1 MVVGPNW
8 LAVVVEV
15 AFGLFFHLD
24 DSAQEKAI
32 DVGDDRG
39 AARGNSAFG
48 EEIMERSEVLADA
61 FDGLEVL
68 GLTDEWLKQSE
79 IILGLTLGA
88 SVMEAEGAC
97 AIGSGLAATALESAM
112 LAARWR
118 FPRGLVDGDGLRGVH
133 GVFLEWSVLLAEG
146 LGT

>member
-1 MVVGPNW
+1 
-8 LAVVVEV
+8 
-15 AFGLFFHLD
+15 
-24 DSAQEKAI
+24 
-32 DVGDDRG
+32 
-39 AARGNSAFG
+39 
-48 EEIMERSEVLADA
+48 MERGEVLTDA

-68 GLTDEWLKQSE
+68 GLTDERLKQGE

-97 AIGSGLAATALESAM
+97 AIRCGLTATALEGAM
-112 LAARWR
+112 LTACWR
-118 FPRGLVDGDGLRGVH
+118 FLRGLVDGDGLRGVH

>member
-1 MVVGPNW
+1 
-8 LAVVVEV
+8 LVE
-15 AFGLFFHLD
+15 FD
-24 DSAQEKAI
+24 ESTEEQAI
-32 DVGDDRG
+32 DVSDDRG
-39 AARGNSAFG
+39 AARGDAAFS
-48 EEIMERSEVLADA
+48 EKIMERGEVLTDA

-68 GLTDEWLKQSE
+68 GLTDERLKQGE

-97 AIGSGLAATALESAM
+97 AIRCGLTATALEGAM
-112 LAARWR
+112 LTACWR
-118 FPRGLVDGDGLRGVH
+118 FLRGLVDGDGLRGVH

>member
-1 MVVGPNW
+1 MVVGSNW

-39 AARGNSAFG
+39 AARGDAAFG
-48 EEIMERSEVLADA
+48 EEVVECSEVVADA
-61 FDGLEVL
+61 FDGLKVL
-68 GLTDEWLKQSE
+68 GIADEWLKQSE

-97 AIGSGLAATALESAM
+97 AIGSGLTATALEGAM
-112 LAARWR
+112 LTAR
-118 FPRGLVDGDGLRGVH
+118 G
-133 GVFLEWSVLLAEG
+133 
-146 LGT
+146 